1 MNKITINNGVVV
13 SRKNEIIGTFTYM
26 DKYKD
31 GEHALYF
38 LDCFSNQWEQYDY
51 SFNILTKKEIKEV
64 ISKFKDKIKLSTPM
78 WVEFYSTLANYV
90 EEYGSIDNRFDD
102 DGNRKEE
109 YEDEFC
115 MIVDNVESIM
125 EKFFVKA
132 DINEEV

>member
-1 MNKITINNGVVV
+1 M
-13 SRKNEIIGTFTYM
+13 
-26 DKYKD
+26 
-31 GEHALYF
+31 
-38 LDCFSNQWEQYDY
+38 
-51 SFNILTKKEIKEV
+51 
-64 ISKFKDKIKLSTPM
+64 SKVKLSTPM
-78 WVEFYSTLANYV
+78 WVELYSTLANYV

-132 DINEEV
+132 DINEEVSDEKRPTTD

>member
-1 MNKITINNGVVV
+1 M
-13 SRKNEIIGTFTYM
+13 
-26 DKYKD
+26 
-31 GEHALYF
+31 
-38 LDCFSNQWEQYDY
+38 
-51 SFNILTKKEIKEV
+51 
-64 ISKFKDKIKLSTPM
+64 SKVKLSTPM
-78 WVEFYSTLANYV
+78 WVELYSTLTNYV

>member
-1 MNKITINNGVVV
+1 M
-13 SRKNEIIGTFTYM
+13 S
-26 DKYKD
+26 
-31 GEHALYF
+31 
-38 LDCFSNQWEQYDY
+38 
-51 SFNILTKKEIKEV
+51 
-64 ISKFKDKIKLSTPM
+64 KIKLSTPV
-78 WVEFYSTLANYV
+78 WVELYSTLADYV

-132 DINEEV
+132 DINEEE

>member
-1 MNKITINNGVVV
+1 M
-13 SRKNEIIGTFTYM
+13 S
-26 DKYKD
+26 
-31 GEHALYF
+31 
-38 LDCFSNQWEQYDY
+38 
-51 SFNILTKKEIKEV
+51 
-64 ISKFKDKIKLSTPM
+64 KIKLSTPV
-78 WVEFYSTLANYV
+78 WVELYSTLADYV

-132 DINEEV
+132 DINEEVSDEKRPTTD